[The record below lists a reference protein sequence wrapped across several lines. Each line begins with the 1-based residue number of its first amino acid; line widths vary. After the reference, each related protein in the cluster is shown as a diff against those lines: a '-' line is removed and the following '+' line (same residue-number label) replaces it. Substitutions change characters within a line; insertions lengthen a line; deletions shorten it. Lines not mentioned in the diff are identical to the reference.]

1 MIVCGIAIAG
11 IEEHIGMA
19 VAEFY
24 PFGVVYGRIGND
36 IPDENAVIELCHKY
50 CLKKIRI
57 LEGNDRLMH
66 ALIDQNIAVTID
78 IKNFRL
84 PAMAYNNG
92 RDASD
97 WINRNVM
104 PYIGKVQIEQIVVGD
119 EAIPGIFGEYV
130 APAIQNI
137 KNELLEQDV
146 SILLTTAVSTS
157 VLSATFPPSNGA
169 FNDESKQHMTDV
181 IAVMGAL
188 YHKPALMVNVFPY
201 DYHAAG
207 LISQDFATF
216 TAKEPIFWDGSNGY
230 WNMLDALLDA
240 FNHALSKAGLFERNN
255 SGRLSLVVGASGW
268 PSDANGNFTT
278 PALAAT
284 YNENLMKRLASLQG
298 TPARLA
304 YPIKGF
310 VYALFNENMRLPGPP
325 RHYGLFNTNKTPA
338 YLFHVPGCNI

>member
-1 MIVCGIAIAG
+1 MALFWSIAMMIVCGIAIAG

-84 PAMAYNNG
+84 PGMAYNNG

-240 FNHALSKAGLFERNN
+240 FNHALSKAGLFEYGYIIYF
-255 SGRLSLVVGASGW
+255 SVL
-268 PSDANGNFTT
+268 
-278 PALAAT
+278 
-284 YNENLMKRLASLQG
+284 
-298 TPARLA
+298 
-304 YPIKGF
+304 IK
-310 VYALFNENMRLPGPP
+310 
-325 RHYGLFNTNKTPA
+325 
-338 YLFHVPGCNI
+338 LFHPLLDYKLNN